1 MLNVPVVARYCIT
14 WAIMA
19 AIALGAVLF
28 SDKLALHAAINM
40 HHGAGADLVLG
51 WITHLADGLV
61 PTAIALVLL
70 LFGTRRSFL
79 MIALSCGLSA
89 IMVQVLKR
97 WVFDD
102 IDRPSKFRE
111 ALGDMHWVDGV
122 DLNAFYSFPS
132 GHATAAFSM
141 CLALAVIH
149 DRRWAAV
156 PLALFAGLLA
166 FSRVY
171 LSQHFTED
179 VLAGSA
185 LGCITAA
192 LVHHWLYVS
201 RFSQRSWLH
210 QRGLLRQNQNRAPI
224 APSRSK

>member
-1 MLNVPVVARYCIT
+1 MAMLNVPVVARYCIT

-102 IDRPSKFRE
+102 IDRPFHIGIIFLASLPAGQPPPLTLSSEIIAADWFRP
-111 ALGDMHWVDGV
+111 D
-122 DLNAFYSFPS
+122 DLP
-132 GHATAAFSM
+132 
-141 CLALAVIH
+141 
-149 DRRWAAV
+149 D
-156 PLALFAGLLA
+156 LLP
-166 FSRVY
+166 F
-171 LSQHFTED
+171 
-179 VLAGSA
+179 
-185 LGCITAA
+185 
-192 LVHHWLYVS
+192 
-201 RFSQRSWLH
+201 H
-210 QRGLLRQNQNRAPI
+210 QRAIETAVRYRQSYAPFPNTK
-224 APSRSK
+224 ATR